1 MEQFVRDF
9 CAIKKYTTEVPESVN
24 TVCSFTGFVRKGR
37 RPQLSFDVNLDDFV
51 MMSASTKPSK
61 KITLKENLHVI
72 EEVPSVFIAKIK
84 SLGFA
89 EKDAPRLFAS
99 KEDWFGINSG
109 GRVNCCEPGCD
120 FSAPA
125 KVNSLVDHCLEKHE
139 WRDYPCT
146 QRQCNFIAFS
156 RSSFNR
162 HLGFFHKKS
171 KSKHFEH
178 KCSICK
184 STFTYETDLKRHLK
198 IHNNE
203 VDTCAFCQYRTTD
216 WRSLRHHEYVHFGI
230 KKFHCPKCPKK
241 YTQIA
246 DMRKHFEGAHEGLR
260 AKCPIC
266 NYVSQKHNVQNHI
279 LYKHKILGSSWDREK
294 KIFVIKS

>member
-1 MEQFVRDF
+1 M
-9 CAIKKYTTEVPESVN
+9 PN
-24 TVCSFTGFVRKGR
+24 
-37 RPQLSFDVNLDDFV
+37 
-51 MMSASTKPSK
+51 
-61 KITLKENLHVI
+61 
-72 EEVPSVFIAKIK
+72 
-84 SLGFA
+84 
-89 EKDAPRLFAS
+89 
-99 KEDWFGINSG
+99 
-109 GRVNCCEPGCD
+109 
-120 FSAPA
+120 PA
-125 KVNSLVDHCLEKHE
+125 LVDHCLEKHE

-146 QRQCNFIAFS
+146 QRQCNFVAFS

-230 KKFHCPKCPKK
+230 KKFQCPQCPKK

-260 AKCPIC
+260 AKCPLC
-266 NYVSQKHNVQNHI
+266 PYVSQKHNVQNHI

-294 KIFVIKS
+294 KVFVIKS